1 MEALLVLVNPDG
13 KTQDVPVKGSKIVI
27 GRDTGCAIRIPSS
40 AVSRQHCEITIADGL
55 LTIKDL
61 GSSNG
66 TYVNRALVRDKNLM
80 PGDVVS
86 VGPATFVVRIDGEPQ
101 KIDTKSA
108 LARGGVGTSMDAPP
122 APAPSKPAAKPSA
135 QPTAKP
141 GTGVAAAAA
150 VGAGAGAASGGGAAK
165 KPKNPDDS
173 DDFDLGNIDPEDSS
187 VFDFDF
193 KDDDNAPK
201 L

>member
-1 MEALLVLVNPDG
+1 VEASLVLVNPDG

-27 GRDTGCAIRIPSS
+27 GRDTGCGIRIPSS

-66 TYVNRALVRDKNLM
+66 TYVNRVLIRDKNLM

-101 KIDTKSA
+101 KIDTASA
-108 LARGGVGTSMDAPP
+108 LARGGIGTSMDAPP
-122 APAPSKPAAKPSA
+122 APSKPAAKPA
-135 QPTAKP
+135 AKPTPKPGP

-150 VGAGAGAASGGGAAK
+150 VGAGATAK

-173 DDFDLGNIDPEDSS
+173 DDFDLGNIGADDSS